1 MFEEAL
7 VFRGG
12 GRVFSAWEW
21 RMGRN
26 GRSLPAETCIWL
38 GILFNCPYVYVYS
51 PFSLSAKPTQ
61 IIDVLVCS
69 GGHTGEGAGG
79 GCAPSRAKHKAKN
92 AYYSEV
98 SQIGP

>member
-1 MFEEAL
+1 MEDGKKWKITPCRDLHLAWDL
-7 VFRGG
+7 VQL
-12 GRVFSAWEW
+12 SI
-21 RMGRN
+21 
-26 GRSLPAETCIWL
+26 C
-38 GILFNCPYVYVYS
+38 VYS

-61 IIDVLVCS
+61 IIIDVLVCS

-79 GCAPSRAKHKAKN
+79 GCAPSRTKYKAKN